1 MKRRRNLPRG
11 CRLFRHLHPVISAR
25 IRGGQSS
32 GPTPNA
38 IMRCAFRELS
48 SQYKMAGYRLL
59 CSLALP
65 TIPIPKGTKRL
76 PKTNQSRLSS
86 VAATI
91 AALSFSCL
99 SAQPQQSR
107 QYTTQDY
114 AAAERFMSYNVNP
127 LANQGIVRA
136 QWLDDGRFWY
146 RDANSNGVSY
156 ILVDPVKGT
165 HTSAFDQI
173 KLAAALKAASEGA
186 IKDDALHLTASDL
199 AFSDSDSLLTLTYAG
214 LSYRCEL
221 HKDPEVCK
229 RVIPSS
235 EKQAPLTLSPN
246 KKLGAFIRD
255 WNLWV
260 RDIATGKETQLT
272 TDGIKDYGYATDN
285 AGWQHS
291 DRAIL
296 LWSPDSTRIATFQQ
310 DQRKTGE
317 MYLVPVTN
325 GHPKLQ
331 AWKYP
336 LVGDENVTMI
346 ERVVIDVATRKLV
359 RLKMPP
365 DQHRSTLCDD
375 VACHGSDWSDVEWC
389 PDNSHLAFVSTS
401 RDHKQ
406 EWLRVA
412 DTSTGDV
419 REVMSETTPKFYESG
434 NGKINWHY
442 LPKSNEILWFS
453 ERDDWGN
460 MYLYD
465 LTTGKLKNQITH
477 GPGNVTQVLFVDEK
491 TRTIYFVGVG
501 KEADRDPYFQHF
513 YSVHFD
519 GTGQTLLTPENADH
533 NIKVS
538 PDGHYFV
545 DTYSTPTQPQTT
557 VVRSSDGQIA
567 MEVAKQ
573 DISKL
578 LAYGWVPPISI
589 KVKGR
594 DGKTDLYGL
603 MFKPSTFDPSKKYPI
618 VNSVY
623 PGPQIGSCGSR
634 EFMAAHRDMQSLAE
648 LGFIVVCI
656 DGMGTPF
663 RSKTFHEAYYGN
675 LGDNTIPDQVSG
687 MKDLAA
693 QYPFIDLDRV
703 GMYGHSGGGNATAA
717 AMFNYPDF
725 FKVGIAESGNHDQ
738 RDYEDDWAEKWAG
751 LVVKQ
756 PDGSS
761 NYDSQANQNIAKNLK
776 GHLLLAHGTMDDN
789 VPPNNTLIVVD
800 ALIKA
805 NKDFDLLLIPN
816 VQHGYGP
823 ASQYMTRRRWDYFV
837 KYLAGAVPPNEYEM
851 KPFSAVTAVLR
862 NGPSALDSTDED
874 F

>member
-1 MKRRRNLPRG
+1 M
-11 CRLFRHLHPVISAR
+11 FRTIDSKLKTSA
-25 IRGGQSS
+25 
-32 GPTPNA
+32 A
-38 IMRCAFRELS
+38 IVTVFNICLGVHA
-48 SQYKMAGYRLL
+48 QQ
-59 CSLALP
+59 
-65 TIPIPKGTKRL
+65 PK
-76 PKTNQSRLSS
+76 
-86 VAATI
+86 
-91 AALSFSCL
+91 
-99 SAQPQQSR
+99 
-107 QYTTQDY
+107 QYTAQDY

-127 LANQGIVRA
+127 LAYQGVVHA

-146 RDANSNGVSY
+146 RDANWSGISY
-156 ILVDPVKGT
+156 VVVDPAKGT
-165 HTSAFDQI
+165 RVPAFDQVKI
-173 KLAAALKAASEGA
+173 AAALHGASNGK
-186 IKDDALHLTASDL
+186 IKDDPKHLSISDLLLTDNDSVLTVTIAGGSWRCDLSATAASCKRLSSAPDGPGPSPESDHAEKTPPLHL
-199 AFSDSDSLLTLTYAG
+199 
-214 LSYRCEL
+214 
-221 HKDPEVCK
+221 
-229 RVIPSS
+229 
-235 EKQAPLTLSPN
+235 SPD
-246 KKLGAFIRD
+246 KKLGAFVRD

-260 RDIATGKETQLT
+260 RDMTTGAETQLT
-272 TDGIKDYGYATDN
+272 TDGVKDFGYATDN

-291 DRAIL
+291 DAAVL
-296 LWSPDSTRIATFQQ
+296 LWSPDSKKIATFQQ

-325 GHPKLQ
+325 SHPELK

-336 LVGDENVTMI
+336 LVGDKDVTMI
-346 ERVVIDVATRKLV
+346 ERVVIDVPTKALV

-375 VACHGSDWSDVEWC
+375 VACHGPNWDDVQFS
-389 PDNSHLAFVSTS
+389 PADAHVAFVSTS

-412 DTSTGDV
+412 DTATGEV
-419 REVMSETTPKFYESG
+419 REVMSETAPKFFESG

-442 LPKSNEILWFS
+442 LPNSNEILWFS

-460 MYLYD
+460 LYLYD

-477 GPGNVTQVLFVDEK
+477 GPGNVTQVLYVDEK
-491 TRTIYFVGVG
+491 ARTIYFVGVG
-501 KEADRDPYFQHF
+501 KEAGRDPYFEHF
-513 YSVHFD
+513 YSIGFD
-519 GTGQTLLTPENADH
+519 GSGLKLLTPENADH

-538 PDGHYFV
+538 IDGRYFV
-545 DTYSTPTQPQTT
+545 DAYSTPTQPQTT
-557 VVRSSDGQIA
+557 VVRSNDGKVV

-578 LAYGWVPPISI
+578 LAYGWVPPVRI
-589 KVKGR
+589 KVKAR

-603 MFKPSTFDPSKKYPI
+603 MFKPTKLDASKKYPI
-618 VNSVY
+618 INNVY

-634 EFMAAHRDMQSLAE
+634 EFSAAHRDMQSVAE

-663 RSKTFHEAYYGN
+663 RSKTFHEAYYAN

-703 GMYGHSGGGNATAA
+703 GMFGHSGGGNATAA
-717 AMFNYPDF
+717 AMFHYPDF
-725 FKVGIAESGNHDQ
+725 FKVGIAESGNHDN

-751 LVVKQ
+751 VEVKNA
-756 PDGSS
+756 DGSS
-761 NYDSQANQNIAKNLK
+761 NYDSQANQNSAKDLK

-789 VPPNNTLIVVD
+789 VPPNNTLLLVD

-816 VQHGYGP
+816 VAHGYGP
-823 ASQYMTRRRWDYFV
+823 ASQYMMRRRWDYFV
-837 KYLAGAVPPNEYEM
+837 RYLAGGVPPVEYEM
-851 KPFSAVTAVLR
+851 KPFSAVQAVMR
-862 NGPSALDSTDED
+862 SGPDDAEESDNY
-874 F
+874 

>member
-1 MKRRRNLPRG
+1 MG
-11 CRLFRHLHPVISAR
+11 
-25 IRGGQSS
+25 
-32 GPTPNA
+32 
-38 IMRCAFRELS
+38 
-48 SQYKMAGYRLL
+48 
-59 CSLALP
+59 
-65 TIPIPKGTKRL
+65 
-76 PKTNQSRLSS
+76 
-86 VAATI
+86 
-91 AALSFSCL
+91 
-99 SAQPQQSR
+99 
-107 QYTTQDY
+107 
-114 AAAERFMSYNVNP
+114 YNVNP
-127 LANQGIVRA
+127 LAYQGVVRA
-136 QWLDDGRFWY
+136 QWMDDGRFWY
-146 RDANSNGVSY
+146 RDANSNGVSF
-156 ILVDPVKGT
+156 ILVDPLKGT
-165 HTSAFDQI
+165 HIAAFDQT
-173 KLAAALKAASEGA
+173 KLAAALKAASDGA
-186 IKDDALHLTASDL
+186 IKDDAMHLAASDL
-199 AFSDSDSLLTLTYAG
+199 AFSDDDRVLTLTYSG
-214 LSYRCEL
+214 VPYRCEL

-229 RVIPSS
+229 RQMPAEAATGSQNRAERPVSPS
-235 EKQAPLTLSPN
+235 LSPN
-246 KKLGAFIRD
+246 KKLGAFVRD

-260 RDIATGKETQLT
+260 RDMTTGKDTQLT
-272 TDGIKDYGYATDN
+272 TDGVKDYGYATDN

-296 LWSPDSTRIATFQQ
+296 LWSPDSSKIATFQQ

-336 LVGDENVTMI
+336 LVGDEIITMI
-346 ERVVIDVATRKLV
+346 ERVVIDVATKKLV

-375 VACHGSDWSDVEWC
+375 VACHGSNWDDVEWS

-412 DTSTGDV
+412 DTSTGEV
-419 REVMSETTPKFYESG
+419 REVMGETAPKFYESG

-465 LTTGKLKNQITH
+465 LTTGKLKNQVTH
-477 GPGNVTQVLFVDEK
+477 GPGNVTQVLYMDEK
-491 TRTIYFVGVG
+491 MRTIYFVGVG
-501 KEADRDPYFQHF
+501 KEPDRDPYFQHF

-545 DTYSTPTQPQTT
+545 DSYSTPTQPQTT
-557 VVRSSDGQIA
+557 VVRSSDGKLV

-578 LAYGWVPPISI
+578 LAYGWVPPKPI
-589 KVKGR
+589 KVKAR

-603 MFKPSTFDPSKKYPI
+603 MFKPSTFDSSKKYPI
-618 VNSVY
+618 INNVY

-663 RSKTFHEAYYGN
+663 RSKTFHEAYFGN

-693 QYPFIDLDRV
+693 QYPFIDLDRA

-789 VPPNNTLIVVD
+789 VPPNNTLLVVD

-816 VQHGYGP
+816 VAHGYGP

-837 KYLAGAVPPNEYEM
+837 RYLAGGIPPNEYEM
-851 KPFSAVTAVLR
+851 KPFSAISAVMR
-862 NGPSALDSTDED
+862 GGPSDPDTLEGD